1 MNDPRNPQDPRFA
14 ATQFAPGTPDQ
25 QPQQPSYGQP
35 APAAQTQP
43 HYGQASQPQQ
53 QNAYGQPNT
62 ANPYAQP
69 NPYAPP
75 GGNPYEQQQ
84 QAYGQPPA
92 GYGAPQQPPGGFG
105 YQQQQQGYGTP
116 PPGAY
121 SYPLAPAAT
130 NDAEI
135 ASSLKA
141 LSVLQYVY
149 AGFTA
154 IGALMVLLWV
164 VIGGAM
170 VMGSATGGGS
180 DAAGEAGVGVLVI
193 VMAIAMLVVFGGI
206 AGLHILAARSLGQR
220 RRHTLL
226 LIVACLT
233 MLSIPIGTALG
244 IWMLVVLTKPEVK
257 ATFT

>member
-14 ATQFAPGTPDQ
+14 ATQFAPGTPAQ
-25 QPQQPSYGQP
+25 QPP
-35 APAAQTQP
+35 
-43 HYGQASQPQQ
+43 PQQ
-53 QNAYGQPNT
+53 QNPYAQ
-62 ANPYAQP
+62 NPYAQP

-75 GGNPYEQQQ
+75 NAGPYEQQQ
-84 QAYGQPPA
+84 QQQAYGPPPA
-92 GYGAPQQPPGGFG
+92 GYGQPQQPPGGFG
-105 YQQQQQGYGTP
+105 YPQQPYGTP

-121 SYPLAPAAT
+121 AYPLAPAAT
-130 NDAEI
+130 SDAEI

-149 AGFTA
+149 AAFTA
-154 IGALMVLLWV
+154 LGACFGVLWI

-170 VMGSATGGGS
+170 VVGSATEGADAGT
-180 DAAGEAGVGVLVI
+180 AAGAGIFMI
-193 VMAIAMLVVFGGI
+193 VMAVVILVLCAAI
-206 AGLHILAARSLGQR
+206 AGLHILAARSLAQR

-226 LIVACLT
+226 VIVACLT

-244 IWMLVVLTKPEVK
+244 IWMLIVISKPEVK